1 MRRQKRRQAANK
13 IPPRQR
19 QTFDRRA
26 ARRRRLKTATPFS
39 SHSHSTLTPPK
50 ACQVAPLP
58 TPPGETEGPLPS
70 HSKQLG
76 IFFDSLSPYVNK
88 TNERAKTRQQTTF
101 QHASN
106 LRSSN
111 ASPKDKSTRLF
122 PRIRKKM
129 HSKIPSNPADQS
141 IPKTAK
147 TLRIPKI
154 SPEKPKNPA
163 QQPKP
168 QSAKD
173 HPQNQKIVP
182 SAQKPPSKFQ
192 NHPSAKPTPRPRT
205 QNPNSPA

>member
-1 MRRQKRRQAANK
+1 VRRQKRRQAANK
-13 IPPRQR
+13 SPPPRRRQMQR
-19 QTFDRRA
+19 RRS

-50 ACQVAPLP
+50 ACRVAPPP

-122 PRIRKKM
+122 PRIRKKKQP
-129 HSKIPSNPADQS
+129 KIPSNPAHQS
-141 IPKTAK
+141 
-147 TLRIPKI
+147 
-154 SPEKPKNPA
+154 N
-163 QQPKP
+163 PKP
-168 QSAKD
+168 QKPSES
-173 HPQNQKIVP
+173 QKEAPKSQQISTTTQAP
-182 SAQKPPSKFQ
+182 KRQRPPTKSQDCSLSPK
-192 NHPSAKPTPRPRT
+192 TT
-205 QNPNSPA
+205 QQISMPY